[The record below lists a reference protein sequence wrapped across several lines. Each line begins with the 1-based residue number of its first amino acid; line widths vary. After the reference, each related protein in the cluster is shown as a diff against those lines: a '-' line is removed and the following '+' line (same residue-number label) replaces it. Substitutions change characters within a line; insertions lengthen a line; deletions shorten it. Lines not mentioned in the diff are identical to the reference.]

1 MADEFDNLDD
11 GLQEPEQ
18 AGKEKKGGN
27 KMMMYIGIGVGALIL
42 NVAIIIVLVKF
53 VFNSSGGED
62 EHGKK
67 SKIAA
72 VKHGEESE
80 EEGGHGDEDA
90 EKEFFASEKERKFLE
105 LGRITTNPKN
115 SGKFI
120 VISVG
125 CVYREKAHLSEE
137 DAKPDSEYMRKLI
150 AKVKSTIINE
160 IGQMSVEEIQAK
172 RPNLEIIFRDRLRP
186 IFKEKQIFL
195 REIILNEFI
204 LQG

>member
-1 MADEFDNLDD
+1 MADEFDNLED

-53 VFNSSGGED
+53 VFNSSGEEGHD
-62 EHGKK
+62 KK
-67 SKIAA
+67 SKIAN

-80 EEGGHGDEDA
+80 DGGGHGDEDA
-90 EKEFFASEKERKFLE
+90 EKEFFATEKERKFLE

-172 RPNLEIIFRDRLRP
+172 RPNLEIIFRDKLRP